1 MNGVKGTVISIEEG
15 GNVTFKPINIPT
27 KIPQLSVDISIL
39 TKYFEPGDLVRVTE
53 GKYKGDTGQVLYIEE
68 NKRVSVVLDQTQQE
82 IKILANQLKLKSDTD
97 QPMSTNLMAV
107 SGKNHGIKAG
117 DLINYNGNKNAGYV
131 L

>member
-1 MNGVKGTVISIEEG
+1 MS
-15 GNVTFKPINIPT
+15 

>member
-53 GKYKGDTGQVLYIEE
+53 GKYKGDTG
-68 NKRVSVVLDQTQQE
+68 
-82 IKILANQLKLKSDTD
+82 
-97 QPMSTNLMAV
+97 
-107 SGKNHGIKAG
+107 
-117 DLINYNGNKNAGYV
+117 
-131 L
+131 